1 EKPPSFSQAKE
12 KKKNTASQDS
22 DPPPSSSGV
31 APFISSISILG
42 FGETIFGD
50 FRFIGSSLQ
59 LQQIFS
65 YLLLMVFTGSH
76 FWVFL

>member
-1 EKPPSFSQAKE
+1 MARKKPSFSQAKE
-12 KKKNTASQDS
+12 KKKNAASQDS

-50 FRFIGSSLQ
+50 FRFICSPLQ
-59 LQQIFS
+59 LQQFP
-65 YLLLMVFTGSH
+65 VTF
-76 FWVFL
+76 FLWC